1 MTTSSNLRVLQLPP
15 ARLTTALLVALLG
28 LTAAPS
34 FAQAPTGAAGGPS
47 AAATPSARLASSRAS
62 RTVDY
67 IVAVVNTEL
76 VTSVEVNQ
84 RVALAMAEAR
94 RAGAAA
100 PQDEQL
106 RKQVLD
112 SLIDERVVVTYA
124 RDAGFKVDEVEID
137 RAIATVAAQN
147 KLTVPQ
153 LRERLKAEGMEFPRF
168 RANLRDQLL
177 VDRVREREVIGRIRV
192 GDDEVD
198 RLLAERQSQ
207 QGSDL
212 QLNVAQ
218 VLVPVPEGASP
229 EVLAQRQARI
239 DSALA
244 RLRAGEDF
252 GKVARDLSEDAN
264 REAGGEIGLRSA
276 SRLPD
281 LFVEAVKAVPV
292 GGYTAAPVRSGAG
305 FHILKVID
313 RQETSAFTVTETRA
327 RHILMRVPEGASP
340 ESVGRRLEDVRRQIE
355 RGEKSFEEL
364 ARTVSEDGSA
374 PAGGDLGWVGP
385 GQFVPEFEEAMNKL
399 APGALSAPVASRFG
413 VHLIQVQ
420 ERRQVQVDPKTL
432 REQAR
437 NQLREIK
444 FETTYT
450 DWVKELRLR
459 AYVELRE
466 PPI

>member
-1 MTTSSNLRVLQLPP
+1 MTTSSKLRVLHFSP
-15 ARLTTALLVALLG
+15 ARLTAALLASLLG
-28 LTAAPS
+28 LAAAPS
-34 FAQAPTGAAGGPS
+34 SAQAPAAPGAAT
-47 AAATPSARLASSRAS
+47 AAASARAAAPRAG

-67 IVAVVNTEL
+67 IVAVVNSEL

-100 PQDEQL
+100 PQGEQL

-137 RAIATVAAQN
+137 RAMAAVAAQN

-153 LRERLKAEGMEFPRF
+153 LRERLKAEGMDFPRF
-168 RANLRDQLL
+168 RSNLRDQLL

-198 RLLAERQSQ
+198 RLLAERQAQ

-212 QLNVAQ
+212 QLNIAQ
-218 VLVPVPEGASP
+218 VLVPVPESASP
-229 EVLAQRQARI
+229 EVLAQRQARV

-252 GKVARDLSEDAN
+252 AKVARDLSEDAN

-292 GGYTAAPVRSGAG
+292 GAYTATPVRSGAG

-313 RQETSAFTVTETRA
+313 RQETSGFAVTETRA

-355 RGEKSFEEL
+355 RGEKRFEEL
-364 ARTVSEDGSA
+364 ARTLSEDGSA

-399 APGALSAPVASRFG
+399 APGALSAPVVSRFG

-437 NQLREIK
+437 NQLREMK